1 MAEGTVKKRKRKKH
15 RFFWFTVKLQI
26 VLMILVLGTVSFY
39 YFSGYADEVKDLL
52 DEAKAIVAK
61 SSEEDFLPM
70 ESCLIYDTNGNLISQ
85 RRPEKEAEYVYY
97 QEIPAKY
104 IMALISIE
112 DKKYYSHNGV
122 DIKAVFRA
130 AKALAENGKITQ
142 GGSTITM
149 QLAKLMYM
157 EPGKT
162 WQYKVEQMFIAVEL
176 EKRYSKSQILEYYLN
191 NIYFAN
197 GYYGIAAACHGYF
210 DCEIDELD
218 LSQVAFLMAIP
229 NSPSYYDP
237 LTNFDNTIDRRNL
250 ILQNLLDDEK
260 ITNEQYLEAV
270 TEEIVLKQPQKKT
283 VVWNNY
289 VDTYA
294 YHCATK
300 AMMENEGFEFRCYF
314 DTKQEEAAYDEEYDE
329 LYAACQK
336 KLHTEGCK
344 IYTSIDMELQNYL
357 QESVDKGLSGFT
369 EVADNGV
376 YELQGAAVC
385 IDNSTGYVVAIVGGR
400 SQDFSTYTLN
410 RAYQSHRQPGSS
422 IKPLLVYTPS
432 FERGYT
438 PDSIV
443 VDEEIEGG
451 PSNAGGGYAG
461 EVTIRYAV
469 QQSINTIAW
478 KLYDELT
485 PAVGLQYLKNMNF
498 TNIVESDYVLP
509 TALGGFTTGVSA
521 LEMAA
526 GYETIENDGG
536 YREPT
541 CIRVILDGDG
551 KEIYASDV
559 PVEQIYDVTASR
571 MMTDVLTTVM
581 DEGTGKAAKLSNIS
595 CAGKTGTTNSYKDGW
610 FVGYTK
616 YYTTS
621 VWVGYDMPREVP
633 GLRGT
638 SYPIQI
644 WKGFMEHAHEGLPD
658 IPFLPYAQLSDEFVQ
673 QQEEERQKALEQ
685 REEENNPDAE
695 PQEGAEPPEGAAP
708 EGEAENNPA
717 AQPQEGAVPEGE
729 AGNNPAAQPQEGTAP
744 EGEAGNNPAAQP
756 QEAAP

>member
-1 MAEGTVKKRKRKKH
+1 MAEGTVKKQKRKKH
-15 RFFWFTVKLQI
+15 RLFWFTVKLQI

-39 YFSGYADEVKDLL
+39 FFSGYADEVKTLYR
-52 DEAKAIVAK
+52 EAKQIVAK
-61 SSEEDFLPM
+61 SSEKDFLPM
-70 ESCLIYDTNGNLISQ
+70 ESCLVYDTKGKLISQ

-130 AKALAENGKITQ
+130 VKSLIENGKATQ

-149 QLAKLMYM
+149 QLAKLVYM

-162 WQYKVEQMFIAVEL
+162 WQYKVEQVFLAMEL
-176 EKRYSKSQILEYYLN
+176 EKRYSKSLILEYYLN

-210 DCEIDELD
+210 DCELDELD

-229 NSPSYYDP
+229 NSPSFYDP
-237 LTNFDNTIDRRNL
+237 LTNFDNTIERRNL
-250 ILQNLLDDEK
+250 ILKNLLEDEK

-270 TEEIVLKQPQKKT
+270 MEEIVLSQPQKESIL
-283 VVWNNY
+283 WNNY

-300 AMMENEGFEFRCYF
+300 AMMENEGFEFRYYF
-314 DTKQEEAAYDEEYDE
+314 DTEQEEAAYDAEYDE

-336 KLHTEGCK
+336 KLHTGGCK
-344 IYTSIDMELQNYL
+344 IYTSIDMELQNSL
-357 QESVDKGLSGFT
+357 QKSVDEVLSDFT
-369 EVADNGV
+369 EIAENGV
-376 YELQGAAVC
+376 YEMQGAAVC

-410 RAYQSHRQPGSS
+410 RAYQSHRQPGSA

-438 PDSIV
+438 PDSLA
-443 VDEEIEGG
+443 VDEEIVDG

-461 EVTIRYAV
+461 EVTLRYAV
-469 QQSINTIAW
+469 QQSINTVAW
-478 KLYDELT
+478 KLYEELT

-498 TNIVESDYVLP
+498 SNIVESDYVLP

-521 LEMAA
+521 LEMAS
-526 GYETIENDGG
+526 GYATIENDGG
-536 YREPT
+536 FREPT
-541 CIRVILDGDG
+541 CIRVILNDTGN
-551 KEIYASDV
+551 EIYASNV
-559 PVEQIYDVTASR
+559 QVEQIYDVTASR

-610 FVGYTK
+610 FVGFTK

-644 WKGFMEHAHEGLPD
+644 WKNFMEQAHEGLPD
-658 IPFLPYAQLSDEFVQ
+658 LPFLPYAQLSDEFVQ
-673 QQEEERQKALEQ
+673 QQEEARQAALEK
-685 REEENNPDAE
+685 RN
-695 PQEGAEPPEGAAP
+695 
-708 EGEAENNPA
+708 AENNPEA
-717 AQPQEGAVPEGE
+717 VSEEGQAFEGESLEGESSEGAPENGRGAGEGEQPEGIE
-729 AGNNPAAQPQEGTAP
+729 QQETGP
-744 EGEAGNNPAAQP
+744 EGGQGEGAGQQVEVP
-756 QEAAP
+756 